1 MVMLLC
7 AAGELQ
13 AHAAASKA
21 IFFSSMVN
29 HSTLI
34 KRKKKQDKI
43 TSLTLLLIRYYF
55 LKLKLSRFGLCYK
68 SSALDRCPIG
78 GNKIVSRGHGGRCC
92 SHSAGLM
99 LFL

>member
-7 AAGELQ
+7 AGGELQ
-13 AHAAASKA
+13 GFGPSKA

-34 KRKKKQDKI
+34 KGKKKDKI
-43 TSLTLLLIRYYF
+43 TSLTLLLISYYF
-55 LKLKLSRFGLCYK
+55 LKLKLSRFGLCYN
-68 SSALDRCPIG
+68 SSALARCPIG